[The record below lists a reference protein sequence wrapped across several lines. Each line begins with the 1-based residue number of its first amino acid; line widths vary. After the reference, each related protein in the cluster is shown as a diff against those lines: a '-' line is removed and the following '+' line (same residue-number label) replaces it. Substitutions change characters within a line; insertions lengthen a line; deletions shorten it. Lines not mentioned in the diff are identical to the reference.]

1 MKILEKLF
9 PDNEP
14 LEVKLD
20 NAEQVFKQEKEDE
33 IQEAREKAGKFREEI
48 EEELQGLRAAVEKME
63 GFEDEKG
70 RKAVDDISE
79 NLVEDRKEL
88 IDEINLTEDPE
99 HNLEQLKQF
108 LREFQSMKKKEAA
121 VLEITAAHKDIAGK
135 LKELEED
142 ADKIQEFI
150 EDQYQIVDNFN
161 QVKNSF
167 QAKREQEMEIEG
179 LRKEINSK
187 NTDEIE
193 EKIKEKKEEIK
204 EYRDGEEMSEYRDL
218 EDKIDE
224 KKSDRSSEFEKL
236 ENACRKM
243 HRGLKKLIYSAEK
256 EGLNL
261 EKVEVL
267 RDIRDQKVD
276 ALRNR
281 DPDKVRESVKQLE
294 SLDDEIS
301 DTQMEKLLDGAE
313 VIEQLNKINSE
324 IISLEEEI
332 EGLESELEDY
342 EAISVLEEKEKELK
356 ALEEKLDERK
366 EELNSL
372 EEELENQKANR
383 DGIVSEIKQAFRSS
397 FDREVE
403 FV

>member
-9 PDNEP
+9 PDKKP

-20 NAEQVFKQEKEDE
+20 NAEEVFKQEKEDK
-33 IQEAREKAGKFREEI
+33 IQEAGEKAGKFREEI
-48 EEELQGLRAAVEKME
+48 EEELQGLKDAVEKME

-121 VLEITAAHKDIAGK
+121 VLEITSVHKDIAGK

-142 ADKIQEFI
+142 VDKIQEFI
-150 EDQYQIVDNFN
+150 EEEYQVVNSFN
-161 QVKNSF
+161 QVKNYF
-167 QAKREQEMEIEG
+167 QAKREQEMEIKS
-179 LRKEINSK
+179 LRKEIDSK

-193 EKIKEKKEEIK
+193 EKIKEKKAEIK
-204 EYRDGEEMSEYRDL
+204 EYKDGEEMSEHRDL

-224 KKSDRSSEFEKL
+224 KKSDKDSELEKI

-267 RDIRDQKVD
+267 RDIRDQDVD

-281 DPDKVRESVKQLE
+281 DPDKVREAVKQLE

-313 VIEQLNKINSE
+313 VIEQLDEINSE
-324 IISLEEEI
+324 IRSLEEEI

-342 EAISVLEEKEKELK
+342 EALSVLKEKKDELE
-356 ALEEKLDERK
+356 ALKQKLDERK
-366 EELNSL
+366 EKLNSL

-383 DGIVSEIKQAFRSS
+383 DEIISEIKQAFQRS

>member
-9 PDNEP
+9 PDKKP

-20 NAEQVFKQEKEDE
+20 NAEQVFKQEKEVE
-33 IQEAREKAGKFREEI
+33 IQEARERAEKFREEI
-48 EEELQGLRAAVEKME
+48 EEELEGLKAAVEEME

-88 IDEINLTEDPE
+88 IDEINLAEDPE

-121 VLEITAAHKDIAGK
+121 VLEITSAHKDIAGK

-150 EDQYQIVDNFN
+150 EEKYQVVNSFN
-161 QVKNSF
+161 QVKNKL
-167 QAKREQEMEIEG
+167 QAKREQEMEIKG
-179 LRKEINSK
+179 LRKEIDSK
-187 NTDEIE
+187 NTGRIE
-193 EKIKEKKEEIK
+193 GKIAEKKEEIK
-204 EYRDGEEMSEYRDL
+204 EYRDGEKMSEYRDL

-224 KKSDRSSEFEKL
+224 KKSDRDSEFEKI

-243 HRGLKKLIYSAEK
+243 YRGLKKLIYSAEK
-256 EGLNL
+256 EDLNL

-267 RDIRDQKVD
+267 RDMRDQEVE
-276 ALRNR
+276 ALRNN
-281 DPDKVRESVKQLE
+281 DSDKIREAVKQLE

-313 VIEQLNKINSE
+313 VIKQLDEINSE
-324 IISLEEEI
+324 IMSLEEEI
-332 EGLESELEDY
+332 KGLESELKDY
-342 EAISVLEEKEKELK
+342 EAPSILEEKEDELK
-356 ALEEKLDERK
+356 ALEEKLDERRK
-366 EELNSL
+366 KLNLL
-372 EEELENQKANR
+372 EEELENQKASR
-383 DGIVSEIKQAFRSS
+383 DEIISEIKQAFQSS